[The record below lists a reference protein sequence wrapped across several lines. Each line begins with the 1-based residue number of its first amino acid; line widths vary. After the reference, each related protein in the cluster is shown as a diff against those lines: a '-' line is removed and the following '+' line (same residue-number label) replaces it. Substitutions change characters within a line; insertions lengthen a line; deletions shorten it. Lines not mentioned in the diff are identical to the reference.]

1 MQSRTTRWHKFV
13 NIALGGLLLA
23 GLQGCTFLGPKTLSQ
38 GRPAY
43 NDAIASTN
51 AEQTLAWMVKFRY
64 GVVASQLKISSITA
78 NVRFRANATVQAGFG
93 ADENFQG
100 NIVPLSTGV
109 AYDENPTISYLP
121 VQGDRFLRRMLSPV
135 PLSLFV
141 PIFNTTEDPSMLL
154 ALMVRD
160 LNGIENSDFLST
172 PEAGTDQRFKE
183 FIELIGLLHRAN
195 KMRLTE
201 SPGTK
206 ESFQI
211 WIHDYAPK
219 FQTQVRRLANL
230 LGIEDFAVGGE
241 DPILPVE
248 SAFRPST
255 SKSVAINLRS
265 MFEIGRILSAAID
278 VPDEDRAKGLTI
290 ELGELG
296 LAGSLMKIHSSKSK
310 PRTAAAATR
319 YRGWWFYVAGED
331 QQSKLVFRL
340 FNSLLVARLNDH
352 EGGASAVPL
361 LTVPVSQ

>member
-1 MQSRTTRWHKFV
+1 MQSRTTRWHKFA

-100 NIVPLSTGV
+100 NIVPLSDGV

>member
-1 MQSRTTRWHKFV
+1 MMRIQ
-13 NIALGGLLLA
+13 
-23 GLQGCTFLGPKTLSQ
+23 
-38 GRPAY
+38 
-43 NDAIASTN
+43 
-51 AEQTLAWMVKFRY
+51 
-64 GVVASQLKISSITA
+64 
-78 NVRFRANATVQAGFG
+78 
-93 ADENFQG
+93 
-100 NIVPLSTGV
+100 
-109 AYDENPTISYLP
+109 
-121 VQGDRFLRRMLSPV
+121 
-135 PLSLFV
+135 LSLTCRSRRSVLTPNAVV

-278 VPDEDRAKGLTI
+278 VPDEDRAKGLLGIEDFAVGGEDPILPVESAFRPSTSKSVAINLRSMFEIGRILSAAIDVPDEDRAKGLTI